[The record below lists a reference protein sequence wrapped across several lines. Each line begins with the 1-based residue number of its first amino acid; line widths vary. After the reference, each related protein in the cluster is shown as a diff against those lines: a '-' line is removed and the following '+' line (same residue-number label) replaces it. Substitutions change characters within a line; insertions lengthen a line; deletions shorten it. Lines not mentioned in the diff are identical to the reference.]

1 MTTGQVCIREVVFIH
16 KQASIPEAARLMRE
30 YHVGD
35 LVVIQEKTGKRVPI
49 GIVTDRDIVLEVIA
63 EGVGMD
69 DVNVGDIMSDNL
81 VTARESASLLETIKV
96 MRAKGI
102 RRLPVV
108 NDDNE
113 LVGILSVDDLIDLFS
128 EQIVDLTRLVSR
140 EQDREKAGRKQP
152 LRCRSY

>member
-1 MTTGQVCIREVVFIH
+1 MTVGKICNREVIFIH
-16 KQASIPEAARLMRE
+16 KEASIPEAARLMRE

-35 LVVIQEKTGKRVPI
+35 LVVVREKTGKRVPV
-49 GIVTDRDIVLEVIA
+49 GIITDRDIVLEVIA
-63 EGVGMD
+63 EGVSMD
-69 DVNVGDIMSDNL
+69 DVSVGDIMSDNL
-81 VTARESASLLETIKV
+81 VTARESDGLLETIKV

-128 EQIVDLTRLVSR
+128 EQIVDLARLIAR
-140 EQDREKAGRKQP
+140 EQGREKAGRK
-152 LRCRSY
+152 

>member
-1 MTTGQVCIREVVFIH
+1 MTIGKVCNREVVFIH

-35 LVVIQEKTGKRVPI
+35 LVVIKEKTGKRVPV

-69 DVNVGDIMSDNL
+69 DVNVGDIMSNNL
-81 VTARESASLLETIKV
+81 VTARENDGLLETIKV

-113 LVGILSVDDLIDLFS
+113 LVGILSVDDLIDLLS
-128 EQIVDLTRLVSR
+128 EQIVDLARLIAR
-140 EQDREKAGRKQP
+140 EQGREKAVRK
-152 LRCRSY
+152 

>member
-1 MTTGQVCIREVVFIH
+1 MTIGKVCNREVVFIH
-16 KQASIPEAARLMRE
+16 AQASVPEAARLMRE
-30 YHVGD
+30 HHVGD
-35 LVVIQEKTGKRVPI
+35 LVVTKEKTGKRVPV

-81 VTARESASLLETIKV
+81 VTARESDGLLETIKV

-108 NDDNE
+108 NDDHE

-128 EQIVDLTRLVSR
+128 EQIVDLARLIAR
-140 EQDREKAGRKQP
+140 EQSREKAGRK
-152 LRCRSY
+152 

>member
-1 MTTGQVCIREVVFIH
+1 MTIGKVCNREVVFIH
-16 KQASIPEAARLMRE
+16 AQASIPEAARLMRE

-35 LVVIQEKTGKRVPI
+35 LVVIKEKTGKRVPV

-69 DVNVGDIMSDNL
+69 DVSVGDIMSDNL
-81 VTARESASLLETIKV
+81 VTARESDGLLETVKV

-108 NDDNE
+108 NDDHE

-128 EQIVDLTRLVSR
+128 EQIVDLARLIAR
-140 EQDREKAGRKQP
+140 EQSREKAGRK
-152 LRCRSY
+152 

>member
-1 MTTGQVCIREVVFIH
+1 MTIGKICNREVVFIH
-16 KQASIPEAARLMRE
+16 AQASIPEAARVMRE

-35 LVVIQEKTGKRVPI
+35 LVVIKEKTGKRVPV

-69 DVNVGDIMSDNL
+69 DVNAGDIMSDNL
-81 VTARESASLLETIKV
+81 VTARESDGLLETIKV

-128 EQIVDLTRLVSR
+128 EQIVDLARLISR
-140 EQDREKAGRKQP
+140 EQDREKSGRK
-152 LRCRSY
+152 

>member
-1 MTTGQVCIREVVFIH
+1 MTIGKVCNREVVFIH
-16 KQASIPEAARLMRE
+16 AQASIPEAARLMRE

-35 LVVIQEKTGKRVPI
+35 LVVIKEKTGKRVPV

-63 EGVGMD
+63 EGVSMD
-69 DVNVGDIMSDNL
+69 DVSVGDIMSDNL
-81 VTARESASLLETIKV
+81 VTARESDGLLETVKV

-108 NDDNE
+108 NDDHE

-128 EQIVDLTRLVSR
+128 EQIVDLARLIAR
-140 EQDREKAGRKQP
+140 EQGREKAGRK
-152 LRCRSY
+152 

>member
-1 MTTGQVCIREVVFIH
+1 MTIGKVCNREVVFIH
-16 KQASIPEAARLMRE
+16 AQASVPEAARLMRE
-30 YHVGD
+30 HHVGD
-35 LVVIQEKTGKRVPI
+35 LVVTKEKTGKRVPV

-69 DVNVGDIMSDNL
+69 DVSVGDIMSDNL
-81 VTARESASLLETIKV
+81 VTARESDGLLETVKV

-128 EQIVDLTRLVSR
+128 EQIVDLARLIAR
-140 EQDREKAGRKQP
+140 EQSREKAGRK
-152 LRCRSY
+152 

>member
-1 MTTGQVCIREVVFIH
+1 MTIGKVCNREVVFIH
-16 KQASIPEAARLMRE
+16 AQASIPEAARLMRE

-35 LVVIQEKTGKRVPI
+35 LVVVKEKTGKRVPV

-69 DVNVGDIMSDNL
+69 DVCVGDIMSDNL
-81 VTARESASLLETIKV
+81 VTARESDGLLETIKL

-113 LVGILSVDDLIDLFS
+113 LVGILSVDDLIDLLS
-128 EQIVDLTRLVSR
+128 EQIVDLTRLIAR
-140 EQDREKAGRKQP
+140 EQGREKVGRK
-152 LRCRSY
+152 

>member
-1 MTTGQVCIREVVFIH
+1 MTIGKVCNREVVIVH
-16 KQASIPEAARLMRE
+16 AQASIPEAARLMRE

-35 LVVIQEKTGKRVPI
+35 LVVIKEKTGKRVPV
-49 GIVTDRDIVLEVIA
+49 GIITDRDIVLEVIA
-63 EGVGMD
+63 EGVSMD

-81 VTARESASLLETIKV
+81 VTAREGDGLLDTIKV

-108 NDDNE
+108 NGDNE

-128 EQIVDLTRLVSR
+128 EQIVDLARLIAR
-140 EQDREKAGRKQP
+140 EQGREKTVRK
-152 LRCRSY
+152 

>member
-1 MTTGQVCIREVVFIH
+1 MTIGKVCNREVVFIH
-16 KQASIPEAARLMRE
+16 AQASIPETARLMRE

-35 LVVIQEKTGKRVPI
+35 LVVIKEKTGKRVPV

-69 DVNVGDIMSDNL
+69 DVSVGDIMSNNL
-81 VTARESASLLETIKV
+81 VTAQENDGLLETIKV

-113 LVGILSVDDLIDLFS
+113 LVGILSVDDLIDLLS
-128 EQIVDLTRLVSR
+128 EQIVDLARLIAR
-140 EQDREKAGRKQP
+140 EQGREKAVRK
-152 LRCRSY
+152 

>member
-1 MTTGQVCIREVVFIH
+1 MTIGQVCNRDVIFVH
-16 KQASIPEAARLMRE
+16 QQASVPEAARLMRE

-35 LVVIQEKTGKRVPI
+35 LVVIKEKTGKRVPV
-49 GIVTDRDIVLEVIA
+49 GIITDRDIVLEVIA
-63 EGVGMD
+63 EGVNMD
-69 DVNVGDIMSDNL
+69 DVSVGDIMSDKL
-81 VTARESASLLETIKV
+81 VTARESDDLLETIKL

-128 EQIVDLTRLVSR
+128 EQIVDLARLIAR
-140 EQDREKAGRKQP
+140 EQGREKAGRK
-152 LRCRSY
+152 

>member
-1 MTTGQVCIREVVFIH
+1 MTIGTVCNREVVFIH
-16 KQASIPEAARLMRE
+16 AQASIPVAARLMRE

-35 LVVIQEKTGKRVPI
+35 LVVIKEKTGKRVPV

-63 EGVGMD
+63 EGVSMD

-81 VTARESASLLETIKV
+81 VTARESDGLLDTIKV

-128 EQIVDLTRLVSR
+128 EQIVDLARLIAR
-140 EQDREKAGRKQP
+140 EQGREKAGRK
-152 LRCRSY
+152 

>member
-1 MTTGQVCIREVVFIH
+1 MTIGKICNREVVFIH
-16 KQASIPEAARLMRE
+16 AQASIPEAARLMRE

-35 LVVIQEKTGKRVPI
+35 LVVIKEKTGKRVPV

-69 DVNVGDIMSDNL
+69 DVNAGDIMSDNL
-81 VTARESASLLETIKV
+81 VTARESDGLLETIKV
-96 MRAKGI
+96 MRAKGV

-128 EQIVDLTRLVSR
+128 EQIVDLARLISR
-140 EQDREKAGRKQP
+140 EQDREKSGRK
-152 LRCRSY
+152 

>member
-1 MTTGQVCIREVVFIH
+1 MTVGAVCNREVVFI
-16 KQASIPEAARLMRE
+16 QRGASIPEAARLMRE

-35 LVVIQEKTGKRVPI
+35 LVVVDEKAGRRVPV

-63 EGVGMD
+63 EGVGLN
-69 DVNVGDIMSDNL
+69 DVGVGDIMSAEL
-81 VTARESASLLETIKV
+81 VTAHEGDDLIETIKR

-113 LVGILSVDDLIDLFS
+113 LAGILSVDDLIDLFS
-128 EQIVDLTRLVSR
+128 ETLTDLARLIAR
-140 EQDREKAGRKQP
+140 EQTRERT
-152 LRCRSY
+152 LRR

>member
-1 MTTGQVCIREVVFIH
+1 MTIGKVCNREVVFIH
-16 KQASIPEAARLMRE
+16 AQASVPEAARLMRE

-35 LVVIQEKTGKRVPI
+35 LVVIKEKTGKRVPV

-63 EGVGMD
+63 EGVSMD
-69 DVNVGDIMSDNL
+69 DVNVGDIMSDKL
-81 VTARESASLLETIKV
+81 VTAREGDGLLETIKV

-113 LVGILSVDDLIDLFS
+113 LVGILSVDDLINLLS
-128 EQIVDLTRLVSR
+128 EQIVDLARLIAR
-140 EQDREKAGRKQP
+140 EQDREKTGRK
-152 LRCRSY
+152 

>member
-1 MTTGQVCIREVVFIH
+1 MTIGKVCNREVVFIH
-16 KQASIPEAARLMRE
+16 AQASVPEAARLMRE

-35 LVVIQEKTGKRVPI
+35 LVVTKEKTGKRVPV

-69 DVNVGDIMSDNL
+69 DVSVGDIMSDNL
-81 VTARESASLLETIKV
+81 VTARESDGLLETVKV

-108 NDDNE
+108 NDDHE

-128 EQIVDLTRLVSR
+128 EQIVDLARLIAR
-140 EQDREKAGRKQP
+140 EQSREKAGRK
-152 LRCRSY
+152 

>member
-1 MTTGQVCIREVVFIH
+1 MTIGKVCNREVVFVH
-16 KQASIPEAARLMRE
+16 QQASVPEAARLMRE

-35 LVVIQEKTGKRVPI
+35 LVVIKEKTGKRVPV
-49 GIVTDRDIVLEVIA
+49 GIITDRDIVLEVIA
-63 EGVGMD
+63 EGVDMD
-69 DVNVGDIMSDNL
+69 DVSVGDIMSDKL
-81 VTARESASLLETIKV
+81 VTARESDGLPETIKL

-128 EQIVDLTRLVSR
+128 EQIVDLARLIAR
-140 EQDREKAGRKQP
+140 EQGREKAGRK
-152 LRCRSY
+152 

>member
-1 MTTGQVCIREVVFIH
+1 MTIGKVCNREVVFIH
-16 KQASIPEAARLMRE
+16 AQASIPEAARLMRE

-35 LVVIQEKTGKRVPI
+35 LVVIKEKTGKRVPV

-69 DVNVGDIMSDNL
+69 DVCVGDIMSDNL
-81 VTARESASLLETIKV
+81 VTARESDGLIETIKV

-113 LVGILSVDDLIDLFS
+113 LVGILSVDDLIDLLS
-128 EQIVDLTRLVSR
+128 EQIVDLARLIAR
-140 EQDREKAGRKQP
+140 EQGREKAGRK
-152 LRCRSY
+152 

>member
-1 MTTGQVCIREVVFIH
+1 MTIGKVCNREVVFIH
-16 KQASIPEAARLMRE
+16 AQASVPEAARLMRE

-35 LVVIQEKTGKRVPI
+35 LVVTKEKTGKRVPV

-63 EGVGMD
+63 EGVSMD
-69 DVNVGDIMSDNL
+69 DVSVGDIMSDNL
-81 VTARESASLLETIKV
+81 VTARESDGLLETVKV

-108 NDDNE
+108 NDDHE

-128 EQIVDLTRLVSR
+128 EQIVDLARLIAR
-140 EQDREKAGRKQP
+140 EQSREKAGRK
-152 LRCRSY
+152 

>member
-1 MTTGQVCIREVVFIH
+1 MTTGQVCNREVVFIH

-35 LVVIQEKTGKRVPI
+35 LVVIKEKTGKRVPV

-69 DVNVGDIMSDNL
+69 DINVGDIMSDNL

-128 EQIVDLTRLVSR
+128 EQIVDLTRLISR
-140 EQDREKAGRKQP
+140 EQDREKAGRK
-152 LRCRSY
+152 